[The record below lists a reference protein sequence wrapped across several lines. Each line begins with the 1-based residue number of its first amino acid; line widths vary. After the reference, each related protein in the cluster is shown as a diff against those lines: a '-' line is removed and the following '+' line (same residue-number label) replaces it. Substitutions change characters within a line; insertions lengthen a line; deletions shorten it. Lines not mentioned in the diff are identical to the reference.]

1 MYGYR
6 YPTHSI
12 YTFNERILQV
22 ARVVQAIV
30 AVSTVPLTS
39 AVCSTAAVTFMQ
51 REHRNHNLSLRK
63 TIVLA
68 DKGWADFE
76 IYLHLLR
83 GRLSSYGSSLLYFT
97 ILLIAL
103 GKLEKYTVFASC

>member
-6 YPTHSI
+6 YPSHSI

-30 AVSTVPLTS
+30 AVSAVPLTS

-51 REHRNHNLSLRK
+51 REHRNHKLSLRK
-63 TIVLA
+63 TMVLA

-76 IYLHLLR
+76 VYLHLLR
-83 GRLSSYGSSLLYFT
+83 GRLSSYGSSLLYLA
-97 ILLIAL
+97 ILLIVL
-103 GKLEKYTVFASC
+103 GKLGRYSVFTSC